1 VDYNEQLKD
10 DITKRVHERINARMQ
25 RRMERRQRYGHG
37 AGGMVIGGLI
47 VATVTT
53 LVFVPCVF
61 AIVHGGGKG
70 RPQAQTRSPA

>member
-10 DITKRVHERINARMQ
+10 DITKRVHDRIQ

-47 VATVTT
+47 V
-53 LVFVPCVF
+53 LIGLLILHP
-61 AIVHGGGKG
+61 
-70 RPQAQTRSPA
+70 